1 MVGRPRTTPSHAFS
15 RLLTPSHAFARLR
28 TPSQVE
34 ADEITPDMPDK
45 YDTIH
50 IVNHTQSPSKLA
62 LHALGKG
69 AMMYIDMINDN
80 LDRSTVEVQVL
91 TACGKSQLVMKS
103 VMKDIKFTPK
113 VAAAQ

>member
-1 MVGRPRTTPSHAFS
+1 MIFS
-15 RLLTPSHAFARLR
+15 A
-28 TPSQVE
+28 
-34 ADEITPDMPDK
+34 
-45 YDTIH
+45 
-50 IVNHTQSPSKLA
+50 QSPSCRRPSRGPWSGSGLVPIISAAAPPTLVPQIRSKLA

-113 VAAAQ
+113 AAAAQ

>member
-1 MVGRPRTTPSHAFS
+1 MQV
-15 RLLTPSHAFARLR
+15 ARCKATSNTL
-28 TPSQVE
+28 
-34 ADEITPDMPDK
+34 
-45 YDTIH
+45 DTLPARSFKSKATH
-50 IVNHTQSPSKLA
+50 LHVASYQLHVTRCRVTSEVPTRRRYPGCPSKLA